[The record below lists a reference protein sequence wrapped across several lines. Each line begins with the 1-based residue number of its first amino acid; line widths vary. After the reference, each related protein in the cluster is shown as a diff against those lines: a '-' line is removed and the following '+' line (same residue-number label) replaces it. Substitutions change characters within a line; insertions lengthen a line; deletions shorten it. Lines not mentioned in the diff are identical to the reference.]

1 MPHWEDEGVGWGLGS
16 KAAVASEWQRELG
29 DFWLGTG
36 REARGK
42 GRCEKKQK
50 RRTEALGSPPC
61 LGSPQTC

>member
-50 RRTEALGSPPC
+50 RRT
-61 LGSPQTC
+61 